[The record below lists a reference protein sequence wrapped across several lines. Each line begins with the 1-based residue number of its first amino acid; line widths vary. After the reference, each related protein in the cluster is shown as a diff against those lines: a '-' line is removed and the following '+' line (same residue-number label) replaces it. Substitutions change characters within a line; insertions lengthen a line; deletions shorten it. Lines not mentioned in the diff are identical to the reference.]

1 MLATAALADP
11 IVEAAQRG
19 FGGSSENLRQ
29 AMQLMNDGR
38 TADALWESAIGDLR
52 AYTQFQAA
60 QSIPIAAANPGGVAG
75 MGVGLGA
82 GIGMGG
88 AMVDA
93 MRGATGG
100 ASSGAAAPAAPTG
113 ETKFCMHCGKSI
125 PASAK
130 FCPECGGAQA

>member
-1 MLATAALADP
+1 
-11 IVEAAQRG
+11 
-19 FGGSSENLRQ
+19 
-29 AMQLMNDGR
+29 MNM
-38 TADALWESAIGDLR
+38 IGDMR

-60 QSIPIAAANPGGVAG
+60 QSIPIAAANPGGMAG

-82 GIGMGG
+82 GMGMGS
-88 AMVDA
+88 AMADA

-100 ASSGAAAPAAPTG
+100 APAGGSPPAALTG
-113 ETKFCMHCGKSI
+113 ETKFCLNCGKSI